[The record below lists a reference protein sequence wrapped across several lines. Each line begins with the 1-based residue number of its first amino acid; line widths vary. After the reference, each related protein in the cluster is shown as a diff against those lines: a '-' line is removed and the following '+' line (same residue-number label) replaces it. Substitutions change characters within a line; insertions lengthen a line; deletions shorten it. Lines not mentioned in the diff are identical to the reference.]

1 MRCGPEVLLNLFL
14 VLSSHMDFEPEWD
27 ERMIEMWDLTEN
39 EYAVLSTYVANIG
52 ECSIVS
58 ICFSGAHIIILYSHH
73 AKSSII

>member
-27 ERMIEMWDLTEN
+27 ERMIEMWDLTQN

-58 ICFSGAHIIILYSHH
+58 ICFSGAHTNILCSHH
-73 AKSSII
+73 SNSFTI